1 MSTSRRVPTALQGI
15 RVVDLSR
22 TLPGALAALV
32 LADFGADVVMVEPP
46 GGSPCGPGRRSRAW
60 RGDDAAWSPT

>member
-1 MSTSRRVPTALQGI
+1 MPTALQGI

-22 TLPGALAALV
+22 TLPGALAAQVLAAQV

-46 GGSPCGPGRRSRAW
+46 GGSPCGPGRRSRAG